1 LLSLWYVIGK
11 IGIQGAIPASF
22 GIRYRYRGCS
32 DRKRQQRH
40 DRAGAAYL
48 QSQGRVFWKS
58 IEQLFAR
65 FDCCLYAVNLEP
77 LTGFDQPQPRETI
90 AGLIETRLPL
100 LNPTSLTT
108 TVLPATKPASNS
120 PLASSG
126 ENIRASLL
134 AELQLGQ
141 RLPAKKR
148 DTRVM
153 RGAEAAFPSVIKN
166 FAMRLS

>member
-1 LLSLWYVIGK
+1 MAQLTQK
-11 IGIQGAIPASF
+11 P
-22 GIRYRYRGCS
+22 
-32 DRKRQQRH
+32 
-40 DRAGAAYL
+40 
-48 QSQGRVFWKS
+48 FWK
-58 IEQLFAR
+58 
-65 FDCCLYAVNLEP
+65 FDPSVCLVRVCCLYDVNLEP
-77 LTGFDQPQPRETI
+77 LTGFDQPQPRRWKI

-153 RGAEAAFPSVIKN
+153 RGAGAVL
-166 FAMRLS
+166 R